1 MTEREGTTRV
11 ERQLDTLAEEGGI
24 FLVKAFRGAIR
35 MDEPENRILASA
47 ASSGIGAWT
56 RYEATKS
63 QRQQTDIIRSA
74 IFARDLGGRQIDYLP
89 DAPEPKQIESGD
101 L

>member
-1 MTEREGTTRV
+1 MTENDSHLRV
-11 ERQLDTLAEEGGI
+11 ERQLDAVAEESAI
-24 FLVKAFRGAIR
+24 FLVKAFRGAVR

-89 DAPEPKQIESGD
+89 DAPKQIEGGQS
-101 L
+101 